1 MNSRVK
7 IYRPIPIDEEIKF
20 SKKKFI
26 VSKTDINGIITFVN
40 KNFCE
45 ISGYSQDELIGA
57 PHNII
62 RHPDMPRAIF
72 FLVWNSLL
80 RGEPV
85 SGVVKNLAKSGK
97 YYWVIADLDV
107 KKDEHGEIKSLTAFR
122 RAAPQHVIDEVEELY
137 ETMLNIEKRRGM
149 EGSLSYLESYLEEKG
164 MNYEEFLNDLITPK
178 GILAKLLAAFKNMF
192 G

>member
-1 MNSRVK
+1 M
-7 IYRPIPIDEEIKF
+7 IYRPIVIDKEILF

-26 VSKTDINGIITFVN
+26 VSKTDTQGNILFIN

-45 ISGYSQDELIGA
+45 ISGYDERELIGS
-57 PHNII
+57 PHNVL

-80 RGEPV
+80 SGREV

-97 YYWVIADLDV
+97 YYWVIADFSV
-107 KKDEHGEIKSLTAFR
+107 KRDSEGNIKSFTSFR
-122 RAAPQHVIDEVEELY
+122 RAAPEQVIDRIEELY
-137 ETMLNIEKRRGM
+137 ETMLSIEKKHGM
-149 EGSLSYLESYLEEKG
+149 EGSLSYLEAFLEEKELT
-164 MNYEEFLNDLITPK
+164 YDAFLGELIKPR
-178 GILAKLLAAFKNMF
+178 GIIGSLLAGFKKVF